1 MKRLSEPMN
10 KAIDKRR
17 TMFMIHTMNKER
29 PSHAPA
35 DPASNEPS
43 EARAE
48 SCTCCSGGR
57 EPDPTDDNLRT
68 LRSLKELS
76 MAVARKLAARILDD
90 DAPHQAAPDQPGDT
104 PKQHDKL
111 SAAALAFQRAERG
124 VRQNILL
131 SNKLHDDRLARETQK
146 AAVSAEAEQQRRER
160 RKRQVKRLAKE
171 AIRRSTGDRA
181 ERLEKL
187 DARIDEEDIDSDI
200 GRLADS
206 AIIARLLQDCGVAVP
221 WDLWAGE
228 HWAQEEIRLEPAGS
242 AYAGW
247 SPAAPPEPEPEEAEP
262 VEVKSPQPAPLQPK
276 ADEPVASAAEP
287 PEPRPDEVE
296 SIEAEPPRPEPLQPE
311 AEAPTAS
318 APERPEPEPP
328 EPEPDNPYEARMK
341 ARLAMALHS
350 GAWIRVLQTDPM
362 LASYVQARLNDS
374 S

>member
-1 MKRLSEPMN
+1 MN
-10 KAIDKRR
+10 
-17 TMFMIHTMNKER
+17 NER
-29 PSHAPA
+29 PSQPSA
-35 DPASNEPS
+35 DPASHEPS
-43 EARAE
+43 AVRAE

-68 LRSLKELS
+68 LRRLKDLS
-76 MAVARKLAARILDD
+76 MAVAEKLAARILDD
-90 DAPHQAAPDQPGDT
+90 DAPQPAAQAAAPDEPGNAPT
-104 PKQHDKL
+104 PRDKL
-111 SAAALAFQRAERG
+111 PAATLAFQRAERE

-131 SNKLHDDRLARETQK
+131 SNKLHDDRLAREMQK

-160 RKRQVKRLAKE
+160 RKRRVKRLAKE

-187 DARIDEEDIDSDI
+187 DARIDEEDIESDI

-206 AIIARLLQDCGVAVP
+206 AIIARLCKDCGVAVP
-221 WDLWAGE
+221 WDLWAEE
-228 HWAQEEIRLEPAGS
+228 HWAQDEIRLEPEGS

-247 SPAAPPEPEPEEAEP
+247 SPAAPPEPGPEKVEPVEAEP
-262 VEVKSPQPAPLQPK
+262 PQPEPPQPK
-276 ADEPVASAAEP
+276 ANDFEASASELPEPGPEEVEPV
-287 PEPRPDEVE
+287 
-296 SIEAEPPRPEPLQPE
+296 EAEPPRPEPLQPE
-311 AEAPTAS
+311 AEDSTAS
-318 APERPEPEPP
+318 DPEQPEPEPP

-341 ARLAMALHS
+341 ARLAMALCS